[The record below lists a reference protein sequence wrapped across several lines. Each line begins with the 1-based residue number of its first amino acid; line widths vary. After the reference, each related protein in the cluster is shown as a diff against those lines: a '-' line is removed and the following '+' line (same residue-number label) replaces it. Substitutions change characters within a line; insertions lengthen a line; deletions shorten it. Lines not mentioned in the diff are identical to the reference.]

1 MSDYEDVDTPATMQK
16 RLAVPKYP
24 DQVILPRPPIPPPP
38 MSHTTLRQVCDKLL
52 NVEPFSVTK
61 SPSVCPVGA
70 GPNELYTVK
79 PYWWNEGGQWV
90 RKDGQKNPDSKL
102 PQSQNQLHEAARA
115 IQALAFGASCL
126 PQAEAYTAK
135 ANQLLQAFF
144 LDPATRM
151 VPEVNYS
158 QCIPGQGGD
167 KAFAIALRYIILV
180 DQALTVL
187 QMPPEIADGMRQWL
201 STQAKWMAEG
211 EQGKSARESAN
222 NITLW
227 YHAIYASHLSVID
240 PGSVAAYVQ
249 QTLAS
254 EHKDPA
260 KFFEPELQRTR
271 RRHYTLFSL
280 EALFVIAGAGG
291 VPDAG
296 VQQWLATLV
305 AYAKTVTCGDIEV
318 DIDADQRFNA
328 KVAYFDRQ
336 LQRWGG
342 QPVPECDPDGSG
354 WIGGWNQRSKLV
366 WQMV

>member
-1 MSDYEDVDTPATMQK
+1 MA
-16 RLAVPKYP
+16 
-24 DQVILPRPPIPPPP
+24 
-38 MSHTTLRQVCDKLL
+38 
-52 NVEPFSVTK
+52 
-61 SPSVCPVGA
+61 
-70 GPNELYTVK
+70 
-79 PYWWNEGGQWV
+79 
-90 RKDGQKNPDSKL
+90 DSKL

-227 YHAIYASHLSVID
+227 YHAIVSVSARWSVSPTSTFLHLPRAGLTPVR
-240 PGSVAAYVQ
+240 
-249 QTLAS
+249 LAPLG
-254 EHKDPA
+254 H
-260 KFFEPELQRTR
+260 
-271 RRHYTLFSL
+271 
-280 EALFVIAGAGG
+280 
-291 VPDAG
+291 
-296 VQQWLATLV
+296 
-305 AYAKTVTCGDIEV
+305 
-318 DIDADQRFNA
+318 
-328 KVAYFDRQ
+328 
-336 LQRWGG
+336 
-342 QPVPECDPDGSG
+342 
-354 WIGGWNQRSKLV
+354 
-366 WQMV
+366 